1 MSITAT
7 AVQRIIKTQETKS
20 IITSTKSLGGN
31 MQTNKYSKLIDKITE
46 IPSNFEIWIDL
57 AYEQERE
64 VMCGCYEGMSQ
75 EAVDKDLFEQII
87 NDRDYVKVEGVED
100 DE

>member
-1 MSITAT
+1 
-7 AVQRIIKTQETKS
+7 
-20 IITSTKSLGGN
+20 

>member
-1 MSITAT
+1 MKKKILEA
-7 AVQRIIKTQETKS
+7 I
-20 IITSTKSLGGN
+20 

-46 IPSNFEIWIDL
+46 IPANFEIWIDL

-64 VMCGCYEGMSQ
+64 VMCGCYEGSSQ
-75 EAVDKDLFEQII
+75 EAVDKALFEQII

>member
-1 MSITAT
+1 
-7 AVQRIIKTQETKS
+7 
-20 IITSTKSLGGN
+20 

-64 VMCGCYEGMSQ
+64 VMCGCYEQISQ
-75 EAVDKDLFEQII
+75 EEIDKDLYLQIV
-87 NDRDYVKVEGVED
+87 NDDKYVSVEGDNEY
-100 DE
+100 E